1 MSTNP
6 QQVSRDLKPVLGV
19 FSLWGIAVGLVI
31 SGMYF
36 GWSYGWASAGTLGF
50 LVTTVFVALMY
61 TTFIFS
67 FTELSTAIPHA
78 GGPFAYARRA
88 FGPTGGFVAGFAT
101 LVEFVFAPPAIALAI
116 GAYLGLQFP
125 GLDPK
130 MAALG
135 AYVLFITLNAL
146 GVAIAAMFE
155 LAVTVVAVAELL
167 IFAGVVAPGWSLANF
182 TANGW
187 AGSNEFTMGTWAGI
201 FAAIPFAI
209 WFFLAIEGAAMAAEE
224 TKNPRRTIPIAYISG
239 ILTLLVLAFLVMIMA
254 GGVGDWTKLSNIN
267 DPLPQAMKMVVG
279 ESSGWLTM
287 LVWVGLFG
295 LVASFHGII
304 LGYSR
309 QMFALARAGYLPA
322 YFAQVHPRFKTPVR
336 ALIGGGVVGVFAVF
350 SDQWISFG
358 GMSLTANI
366 VTMAVLGALVMYIV
380 SMASLFKLRISEPML
395 DRPYR
400 APFYPVLPAIALFCG
415 VVCLSAV
422 VYFNAILTVLFLGLM
437 SLAYLYFRLTSAQR
451 DAAPQDAMLGTVK

>member
-1 MSTNP
+1 M
-6 QQVSRDLKPVLGV
+6 V
-19 FSLWGIAVGLVI
+19 
-31 SGMYF
+31 
-36 GWSYGWASAGTLGF
+36 
-50 LVTTVFVALMY
+50 
-61 TTFIFS
+61 
-67 FTELSTAIPHA
+67 
-78 GGPFAYARRA
+78 
-88 FGPTGGFVAGFAT
+88 
-101 LVEFVFAPPAIALAI
+101 
-116 GAYLGLQFP
+116 
-125 GLDPK
+125 
-130 MAALG
+130 ALG

-155 LAVTVVAVAELL
+155 LVVAVVAVAELL

-239 ILTLLVLAFLVMIMA
+239 ILTLVVLAFLVMIMA
-254 GGVGDWTKLSNIN
+254 GGVGDWTKLANIN

-279 ESSGWLTM
+279 ESSGWLRM
-287 LVWVGLFG
+287 LVWIGLFG

-322 YFAQVHPRFKTPVR
+322 YFAKVHPRFKTPVR
-336 ALIGGGVVGVFAVF
+336 ALIGGGVVGVVAVF
-350 SDQWISFG
+350 SDQWVSFG

-366 VTMAVLGALVMYIV
+366 VTMAVLGALVIYIV
-380 SMASLFKLRISEPML
+380 SMASLFKLRQNEPLL
-395 DRPYR
+395 DRPYC
-400 APFYPVLPAIALFCG
+400 APFYPVFPAIALICG

-422 VYFNAILTVLFLGLM
+422 VYFNLMLTVLFLVLM
-437 SLAYLYFRLTSAQR
+437 AMAYLYFRFTSAQR
-451 DAAPQDAMLGTVK
+451 DAAPQDAMLGTAK